1 MASLSPVP
9 KLQFFDANGDPLVGG
24 KLYSYVAGTTTPLAT
39 YTDST
44 GTTQNAN
51 PTILDSRGEAGVWM
65 GSSLYKL
72 VLKTSTDIE
81 IWTVDNVNKLPEILS
96 GTGGAANVGF
106 AAYGNI
112 TATNVQAAIEEEI
125 DDLAAST
132 GSSLIG
138 YTQGGASS
146 VARTVQSR
154 LRDMVSV
161 FDYGA
166 VGDGTTDDT
175 TAIQAAINAA
185 FAVYFPPTTNGYAV
199 STASLVIPAGR
210 VLTGAS
216 GKTKIVQNVDD
227 WLFDIRG
234 SNVSIS
240 GFVIDATATTTAG
253 RGVARI
259 RTDLGSYTDISIRDL
274 QCSQSRYLVT
284 DMNNAAGTITGLTIS
299 DIRATTMRG
308 PGVVLAD
315 AVDQLRIQNVTVDYN
330 GSAARDFK
338 GFDLTTAVNFSVLN
352 CTVLG
357 AAVDSST
364 SAQTGYSFTTC
375 SYGNVSGCLAIRMGG
390 SGFYFNG
397 SSFMEVSNSTARLC
411 FAYGIYAEN
420 TCTRMLFANCITVGR
435 QGESV
440 TVATQHAF
448 YITACTSVQIV
459 GTRAASGTGA
469 GFYLNNTTEYNL
481 AGCRADNNATYG
493 LQTNGTTSGVSVG
506 VGFKS
511 NTTNNVS
518 LATSNDHAANC
529 QKSAGTLFTL
539 TGPGTG

>member
-9 KLQFFDANGDPLVGG
+9 KLQFFDANGAPLVGG

-72 VLKTSTDIE
+72 VLKTATDIE
-81 IWTVDNVNKLPEILS
+81 VWTVDNVNKLPEILS

-112 TATNVQAAIEEEI
+112 TATNVQDAIEEEI
-125 DDLAAST
+125 NDLAASS

-138 YTQGGASS
+138 YIQGGASS

-175 TAIQAAINAA
+175 TAIQAAINSA
-185 FAVYFPPTTNGYAV
+185 FAVYFPPTTNGYAIN
-199 STASLVIPAGR
+199 TATLVIPAGR
-210 VLTGAS
+210 ALLGVN

-227 WLFDIRG
+227 WLFDIRA
-234 SNVSIS
+234 SNVTID
-240 GFVIDATATTTAG
+240 GFVIDATSTVTAG

-259 RTDLGSYTDISIRDL
+259 RTDLGSYTDIAIRNI
-274 QCSQSRYLVT
+274 QTTQSRFFVT

-299 DIRATTMRG
+299 DVRATTMRG
-308 PGVVLAD
+308 PGIALYD
-315 AVDQLRIQNVTVDYN
+315 AVDQLRIQNVTVDYT
-330 GSAARDFK
+330 GSSLRDFK
-338 GFDLTTAVNFSVLN
+338 GISLANAVNFSVLN
-352 CTVLG
+352 CIVIG
-357 AAVDSST
+357 AAVDTST
-364 SAQTGYSFTTC
+364 SSQTGYAFDTC
-375 SYGNVSGCLAIRMGG
+375 SYGDVMGCLAIRMGG
-390 SGFYFNG
+390 SGLYFTG
-397 SSFMEVSNSTARLC
+397 SSFMEVSNCTARLC
-411 FAYGIYAEN
+411 FAYGIYVEASS
-420 TCTRMLFANCITVGR
+420 TRMLFSNCISAGR

-440 TVATQHAF
+440 TLATQHAF
-448 YITACTSVQIV
+448 YVTACTAIQIV
-459 GTRAASGTGA
+459 GCRAASATGA

-481 AGCRADNNATYG
+481 AGCRADNSAGYG

-511 NTTNNVS
+511 NTGGNAN

-529 QKSAGTLFTL
+529 QRSAGTLFTL
-539 TGPGTG
+539 TGPGTT